1 MGVAPMGAAR
11 MGVARMGAAP
21 TAISTIDTNL
31 WDHGAMNDTADRPRA
46 KSLNPLRALVPFLK
60 PHKGM
65 MAAALAALLVA
76 TVAMLALPV
85 ALRRLID
92 LGLVTRDVGTTNS
105 LFTGFLGLAVVFGVS
120 AAMRF
125 YLVTWL
131 GERVVAD
138 VRTAVY
144 RQVIRMDPL
153 FYETTRV
160 GEVLS
165 RLTTDTTLVQAI
177 SGVNLSILL
186 RSTLSLIGALIM
198 LGLTSAKLTAVI
210 LVMIPVVVAP
220 LIFIGRRVRGLS
232 RASQDRIAETSGLAG
247 ETLNAIQTVQA
258 FTMEEIQSRRYGE
271 AVEQSFVVAIRR
283 TRVRATLTAVGITL
297 VFGGITFVLWLG
309 AHQVLA
315 KTMTGG
321 QLLQFLLYAGFVGSS
336 AAALSEMW
344 GEVQRAAGAMERLD
358 ELLRARPVITAPPR
372 PLELPARV
380 LGNIRFDNVTFH
392 YPSRPDSA
400 ALENFSLE
408 VEPGETIA
416 FVGPSGAGK
425 STTFQLLL
433 RFYDPDAG
441 RVSIDD
447 RRLADLRP
455 EDIRAQIGL
464 VPQDTVLFG
473 ASARDNIRY
482 GKPGAT
488 DAEIEAA
495 AVAAAADEFLKRL
508 PQGYDT
514 FLGERGT
521 RLSGGQRQ
529 RIALARAILK
539 DPPILL
545 LDEATSALDSES
557 ERLVQEALEKLMQGR
572 TTIIIAHRL
581 ATVLKANRIVVMDHG
596 HKIAVGTHAELLLQS
611 PLYARLAALQ
621 FAVVRNDG
629 ADAPVPAL
637 KLGPALERAT

>member
-1 MGVAPMGAAR
+1 LR
-11 MGVARMGAAP
+11 QL
-21 TAISTIDTNL
+21 I
-31 WDHGAMNDTADRPRA
+31 DHGLAA
-46 KSLNPLRALVPFLK
+46 KDAGTINQYFIGFL
-60 PHKGM
+60 
-65 MAAALAALLVA
+65 AAAVIFGAFAAL
-76 TVAMLALPV
+76 
-85 ALRRLID
+85 
-92 LGLVTRDVGTTNS
+92 
-105 LFTGFLGLAVVFGVS
+105 
-120 AAMRF
+120 RF

-138 VRTAVY
+138 LRSAVY
-144 RQVIRMDPL
+144 RRVVRMDPL
-153 FYETTRV
+153 FFETTRV

-177 SGVNLSILL
+177 SGVNLSIIL
-186 RSTLSLIGALIM
+186 RSSLSLVGGLVM
-198 LGLTSAKLTAVI
+198 LGLTSAKLMGVI
-210 LVMIPVVVAP
+210 LVLIPVVVVP
-220 LIFIGRRVRGLS
+220 LIVIGRRVRGLS
-232 RASQDRIAETSGLAG
+232 RASQDRIADTSGLAG

-258 FTMEEIQSRRYGE
+258 FTLEELQSERYRK
-271 AVEQSFVVAIRR
+271 AVEDSFVTAVRR
-283 TRVRATLTAVGITL
+283 TRVRAALTAIGIML
-297 VFGGITFVLWLG
+297 VFAGITFVLWLG

-315 KTMTGG
+315 GTMTGG
-321 QLLQFLLYAGFVGSS
+321 QLLQFLLYASFVGSS
-336 AAALSEMW
+336 AAALTEMW
-344 GEVQRAAGAMERLD
+344 GEVQRAAGAMERLS
-358 ELLRARPVITAPPR
+358 ELLQARPTIGAPPH
-372 PLELPARV
+372 PVELPARV
-380 LGNIRFDNVTFH
+380 TGAMRFDNVTFH

-400 ALENFSLE
+400 ALSNFSLD
-408 VEPGETIA
+408 VAAGETIA

-441 RVSIDD
+441 RVLIDD

-464 VPQDTVLFG
+464 VPQETVLFG
-473 ASARDNIRY
+473 ASARENIRY
-482 GKPGAT
+482 GRPTAT

-495 AVAAAADEFLKRL
+495 AVAAAADGFLRKL

-545 LDEATSALDSES
+545 LDEATSSLDAES

-581 ATVLKANRIVVMDHG
+581 ATVLKADRIVVMDHG
-596 HKIAVGTHAELLLQS
+596 HKIAVGTHAELLLHS
-611 PLYARLAALQ
+611 PLYARLASLQ
-621 FAVVRNDG
+621 FAAVGSEAVDVASR
-629 ADAPVPAL
+629 
-637 KLGPALERAT
+637 